1 VELDDFSSAFQT
13 SWENFNIVSFGNFAS
28 TGGEVQG
35 RLAVQGNLNIASFTI
50 GSGINTKAGGPDR
63 FLPYALIVGG
73 GATWSSGSLWPDGTA
88 PHDSTPEF
96 ALVYGNVNFPQYL
109 NDRRLPSNITTG
121 PPDWAKAKAYYTR
134 IQNLLAGYAANTVVE
149 ARWGGIH
156 VTCNNPGD
164 QMYILNV
171 DAAVLSASTWWDLE
185 GCGFQS
191 YYVINVLGSGAAS
204 VSGGDFP
211 TITERVIYN
220 VLGSGR
226 TFTVASGLRGNILA
240 PNNVVRQ
247 TTGVTKGLIIAGDI
261 PAALSAQNPVCTK
274 FDPVIIT
281 GRANGAFGGGAK
293 RQTEQR
299 IPVYSLG
306 TFSEGDVITVGSEQT
321 TIVGAEEISN
331 FQFLLVEPALENTY
345 SAGTYFTTTV
355 NNPETATREPLT
367 IPSKSSDSPSD
378 TEDDKVTDAA
388 SSLQSM
394 VVLVGLLALIAM
406 L

>member
-1 VELDDFSSAFQT
+1 MPA
-13 SWENFNIVSFGNFAS
+13 
-28 TGGEVQG
+28 
-35 RLAVQGNLNIASFTI
+35 
-50 GSGINTKAGGPDR
+50 
-63 FLPYALIVGG
+63 
-73 GATWSSGSLWPDGTA
+73 
-88 PHDSTPEF
+88 
-96 ALVYGNVNFPQYL
+96 
-109 NDRRLPSNITTG
+109 NITNG
-121 PPDWAKAKAYYTR
+121 QPDWAKAKAYYTR
-134 IQNLLAGYAANTVVE
+134 IQNLLAGYASNTLVE

-156 VTCNNPGD
+156 VKCNNPAD
-164 QMYILNV
+164 QMYIINV

-191 YYVINVLGSGAAS
+191 YYVINVVGSGAAS

-247 TTGVTKGLIIAGDI
+247 NTGVTKGLIIAGDI
-261 PAALSAQNPVCTK
+261 PAALSAQNPTCTK
-274 FDPVIIT
+274 FDPVTIT
-281 GRANGAFGGGAK
+281 GRANGGFGGGAK
-293 RQTEQR
+293 RQTQER

-306 TFSEGDVITVGSEQT
+306 SFSEGDVITVGSEQT

-331 FQFLLVEPALENTY
+331 FVFLLVEPPLQNTY

-355 NNPETATREPLT
+355 NDPETATRDPLT
-367 IPSKSSDSPSD
+367 IPAKPSDSVDATSEKD
-378 TEDDKVTDAA
+378 QVTDAA
-388 SSLQSM
+388 SSLESM